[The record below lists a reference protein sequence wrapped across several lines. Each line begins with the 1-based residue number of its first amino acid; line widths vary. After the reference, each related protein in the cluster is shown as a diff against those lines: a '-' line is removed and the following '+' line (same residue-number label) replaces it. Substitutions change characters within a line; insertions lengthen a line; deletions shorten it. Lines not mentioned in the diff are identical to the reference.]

1 MKKAILLLSTC
12 LLLTGCDVL
21 NQVSGLFTLSQC
33 DYKYNSITDI
43 QLSGMNLGDGSGFSM
58 LDLAN
63 IATVL
68 SGASKQTIP
77 FNMTLNMDVSNP
89 NKSAAF
95 LNALDYAVL
104 INEMEFTTGKLD
116 IPIRIEPGSTAK
128 LPISMAVDLRELMN
142 RYSKDRVAREMRS
155 FLGITSE
162 KTDITVKLW
171 PKVMVG
177 NKAVPSPAAIPVVF
191 SFGGK

>member
-1 MKKAILLLSTC
+1 MKKTFFVLSIC
-12 LLLTGCDVL
+12 MLFASCDVW
-21 NQVSGLFTLSQC
+21 NQIGGVYNLSQC

-43 QLSGMNLGDGSGFSM
+43 QLSGMNLGKGTSLSM
-58 LDLAN
+58 MDIAN

-68 SGASKQTIP
+68 SGVGKQTIP
-77 FNMTLNMDVSNP
+77 FNMTLNMDISNP
-89 NKSAAF
+89 NQSAAF

-116 IPIRIEPGSTAK
+116 IPIRIEPGQTAK
-128 LPISMAVDLRELMN
+128 LPISMAVDLKELMN
-142 RYSKDRVAREMRS
+142 RYSQGRVAKEMRS
-155 FLGITSE
+155 FLGITSD

-171 PKVMVG
+171 PKVLVG
-177 NKAVPSPAAIPVVF
+177 NKPITSPAAIPVVF